1 MKNSERVSRL
11 ELEAIKRTHD
21 EFQQAVLEAIEEV
34 SPEVRNQIILKLREK
49 KSAICQSE
57 AEK

>member
-11 ELEAIKRTHD
+11 ELEAIQRTHRD
-21 EFQQAVLEAIEEV
+21 FQQAVLEAIA
-34 SPEVRNQIILKLREK
+34 EVRPEMKKQIRRKIEEK
-49 KSAICQSE
+49 RAAICQSG